1 MKLTHSTIVPQ
12 LKEVI
17 EYVKSKYDKISLYA
31 NSIGAYFSILSFK
44 DELFEHCLFVS
55 PVLDM
60 EKLIKSMMK
69 WANVTE
75 EQLEK
80 EKIIETSFG
89 QKLSWKYLT
98 YTKKHSITDWKSP
111 TSILYAQDD
120 NLIEYCVVDKFTK
133 QFNCK
138 LTVVKNCEHY
148 FHTPQQMDI
157 LNEWIKKNF

>member
-1 MKLTHSTIVPQ
+1 
-12 LKEVI
+12 
-17 EYVKSKYDKISLYA
+17 
-31 NSIGAYFSILSFK
+31 
-44 DELFEHCLFVS
+44 
-55 PVLDM
+55 
-60 EKLIKSMMK
+60 MMK